1 MNHQEEANS
10 ENFVMGSD
18 AAEFV
23 NKVKDQVRNRQK
35 RMSNVAESGEEHSII
50 WGMFMAATLNAA
62 TFMGKNFS
70 TIQSVVKNQED
81 LTLKQMFD
89 VTAQLV
95 NNQDEINGLDKI
107 LWGKNSWKRLSLI
120 GDETVINLQ
129 STKVYVF
136 SDSVLCLGRVLQHP
150 ESNEAWKNRVAGI
163 RSEKSYRDYDAINGE
178 STEFEWNIFPGFTT
192 LQLCDKINDLLSDL
206 GQTPETFTGRILFM
220 SMFNDIS
227 CDRKGNKD
235 ECLANAGVVKVLARR
250 FGIGQWSFI
259 GPGSE
264 KKWYSSENSPQGAW
278 DNIAEQ
284 MLLEFAE
291 SGHPTF
297 RATTPLS
304 RGQLKSKGRGKLS
317 IHFAA
322 DGDTIDTIYRIIL
335 SVNQLSIYGA
345 VAAVCEEFESH
356 QDGSGEPEILMGQS
370 IVLGE
375 IKAEAPLQN
384 ENSMNDQIIWQQY
397 IQQVESLSLE
407 NKVSKFCKEAGFMR
421 VVEVGQYFVT
431 KDTGSLRQFR
441 SVACREYTLPRD
453 DPASQAKGWIQ
464 GNMRIGPVLEVT
476 TSFRHFK
483 YGIEI
488 RIWSVNQDN
497 SQSWVRI
504 SYGTIKHVVESIQD
518 NTEIPAD
525 PQEERV
531 PQTNVKVVAA
541 RSKAKAKPQPRTLV
555 GTTATIPMHER
566 RWIDIEPSEQ
576 NLASYDLSKKVIN
589 LLRHNQTLQREDDGA
604 IEFYKIKFYLRNHHS
619 QIQVWSDDRWKAC
632 LAAGGGSKRRY
643 QYCSDDSGRI
653 LYLRAL
659 QGHSGN
665 NLIDPTLQD
674 NVVIGTGIFHY
685 IYHIGCAFNLHSI
698 INNGLIPGGQDL
710 SRRQTVFFL
719 PIDPRDESH
728 KDPEHIDFSVPR
740 RARYVHSAWKRHQD
754 AVFWV
759 DIDLAIREGLTF
771 YQTRSNAIIL
781 QGTLPAYCIPKVER
795 LKTGE
800 VLYERPYLS
809 PRPPPKISLRHDH
822 NWTRGNDQLGSTVEQ
837 QPVGKLVQQS
847 FGEAPR
853 VKLSKPTQSKPNPIC
868 DRSGKPEDTER
879 VFVDKGKTSR
889 SQEIDDKRLHKELG
903 SSDRTGKPVKLS
915 EDIRVMH
922 AHDGTGEP
930 VKSSAS
936 THTVKEFVPAEHRDI
951 ASSNADNEFN
961 RATDEE
967 NIDFNIPGVPN
978 STVKRSHGVNV
989 HNLIQKIENHP
1000 QRQALQSDLQQHRA
1014 FNPFSKESQ
1023 DVIKAAGNTELCEIV
1038 DVEPKAQCKACLA
1051 YWDVGIVYCT
1061 CGHFLRDDTAENKKY
1076 IKSVLDLFS
1085 IPNFYIRKGRPHG
1098 HRYGKKEGD
1107 KEYHT
1112 ANQLQ
1117 KKCIKRKYKNIHDRF
1132 IRDTWFRKTM
1142 LELGRTEEVIREMD
1156 RLANEDTPIL
1166 PQKKNSTYTVA
1177 IGGYVRILW
1186 VPTRCR

>member
-1 MNHQEEANS
+1 
-10 ENFVMGSD
+10 
-18 AAEFV
+18 
-23 NKVKDQVRNRQK
+23 
-35 RMSNVAESGEEHSII
+35 
-50 WGMFMAATLNAA
+50 
-62 TFMGKNFS
+62 
-70 TIQSVVKNQED
+70 
-81 LTLKQMFD
+81 
-89 VTAQLV
+89 
-95 NNQDEINGLDKI
+95 
-107 LWGKNSWKRLSLI
+107 
-120 GDETVINLQ
+120 
-129 STKVYVF
+129 
-136 SDSVLCLGRVLQHP
+136 
-150 ESNEAWKNRVAGI
+150 
-163 RSEKSYRDYDAINGE
+163 
-178 STEFEWNIFPGFTT
+178 
-192 LQLCDKINDLLSDL
+192 
-206 GQTPETFTGRILFM
+206 
-220 SMFNDIS
+220 
-227 CDRKGNKD
+227 
-235 ECLANAGVVKVLARR
+235 
-250 FGIGQWSFI
+250 
-259 GPGSE
+259 
-264 KKWYSSENSPQGAW
+264 
-278 DNIAEQ
+278 
-284 MLLEFAE
+284 
-291 SGHPTF
+291 
-297 RATTPLS
+297 
-304 RGQLKSKGRGKLS
+304 
-317 IHFAA
+317 
-322 DGDTIDTIYRIIL
+322 
-335 SVNQLSIYGA
+335 
-345 VAAVCEEFESH
+345 
-356 QDGSGEPEILMGQS
+356 
-370 IVLGE
+370 
-375 IKAEAPLQN
+375 
-384 ENSMNDQIIWQQY
+384 MNDQIIWQQY

-488 RIWSVNQDN
+488 RIWSLSQDN

-531 PQTNVKVVAA
+531 PQTNIKVVAA
-541 RSKAKAKPQPRTLV
+541 RSKAKAKPQPRVLV

-589 LLRHNQTLQREDDGA
+589 LLRRNQTLQREDDGA

-632 LAAGGGSKRRY
+632 FAAGGGSKRRY

-659 QGHSGN
+659 QGHSGS

-674 NVVIGTGIFHY
+674 NVMIGTGIFHY

-719 PIDPRDESH
+719 PIDPRDENH
-728 KDPEHIDFSVPR
+728 KDPEHTDFSVPR

-781 QGTLPAYCIPKVER
+781 QGTLPAHCILKVER

-800 VLYERPYLS
+800 MLYERRYLS

-889 SQEIDDKRLHKELG
+889 SQEIDDKRLQKELG

-915 EDIRVMH
+915 EEIRVMH

-936 THTVKEFVPAEHRDI
+936 THTVEEFVPAEHRDT
-951 ASSNADNEFN
+951 ASSNADNKFN
-961 RATDEE
+961 LATDDE

-989 HNLIQKIENHP
+989 HNSIQKIENHP

-1023 DVIKAAGNTELCEIV
+1023 DVIKAAGNTELCKIV

-1061 CGHFLRDDTAENKKY
+1061 CGHFLRDDTTENKKY

-1117 KKCIKRKYKNIHDRF
+1117 KKCRKRGYNNIHDRF
-1132 IRDTWFRKTM
+1132 IRDTWFRKSM
-1142 LELGRTEEVIREMD
+1142 LEMDRTEEVIREMD
-1156 RLANEDTPIL
+1156 RLANEDHTHIATEEELDVYRGNLWIRSNFVGSDTMPIRHR
-1166 PQKKNSTYTVA
+1166 PDFKKSLSTLHRLKKAEDKAYYQNWSQSSSSSWWQWQDSWWHPSSETSP
-1177 IGGYVRILW
+1177 RRW
-1186 VPTRCR
+1186 T